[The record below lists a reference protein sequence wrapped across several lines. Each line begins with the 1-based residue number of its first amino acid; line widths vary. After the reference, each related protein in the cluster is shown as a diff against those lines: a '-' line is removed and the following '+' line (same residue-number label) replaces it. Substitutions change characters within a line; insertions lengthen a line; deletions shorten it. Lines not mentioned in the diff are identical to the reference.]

1 MYYAGKLL
9 RWRACGWRIRRCL
22 EASVDLRLKEG
33 SSGTESR
40 CPRLRNAI
48 KLFTKLVGRE
58 GVEMGFEGSGPG
70 DCVGL
75 IGEVELE
82 GLETVV
88 GVDVVDGVT
97 TFFGL

>member
-1 MYYAGKLL
+1 M
-9 RWRACGWRIRRCL
+9 
-22 EASVDLRLKEG
+22 
-33 SSGTESR
+33 
-40 CPRLRNAI
+40 
-48 KLFTKLVGRE
+48 KLFAKLISWE

-70 DCVGL
+70 YYVGL

-97 TFFGL
+97 TLFGL

>member
-1 MYYAGKLL
+1 MCYAGKLL
-9 RWRACGWRIRRCL
+9 RWRACSWRVRGCL
-22 EASVDLRLKEG
+22 EASVYIWFKER
-33 SSGTESR
+33 SSWTESR
-40 CPRLRNAI
+40 CPRLRNII

-82 GLETVV
+82 GLETVI
-88 GVDVVDGVT
+88 GVDIVDGVT
-97 TFFGL
+97 TLFGL